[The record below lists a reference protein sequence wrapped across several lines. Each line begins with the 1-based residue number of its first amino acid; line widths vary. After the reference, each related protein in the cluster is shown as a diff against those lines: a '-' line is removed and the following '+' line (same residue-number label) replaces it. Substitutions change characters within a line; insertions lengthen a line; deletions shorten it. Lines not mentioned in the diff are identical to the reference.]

1 MAVSRKQNLKMDVTI
16 DIDAEYFAEGSL
28 LRGERKAGVDS
39 LTVHV
44 SVRSDHP
51 AEAVARVIR
60 EAEAGCFTLG
70 AIRQAHPVHLA
81 GNLNGSALQM
91 EDKQPR

>member
-1 MAVSRKQNLKMDVTI
+1 MEVTI

-28 LRGERKAGVDS
+28 LRGDRKAGVDS

-44 SVRSDHP
+44 SVKSDHP
-51 AEAVARVIR
+51 AEAVARVLK

-70 AIRQAHPVHLA
+70 AIRHAHPVRLA
-81 GNLNGSALQM
+81 RNLNGSAL
-91 EDKQPR
+91 ELEGVQPR